1 MRAGMRV
8 CYFGTYDADYVRNR
22 VLIQGLRA
30 RGVEVVECHSRLWRG
45 TADKVREV
53 EKGLINPRL
62 WWRFLLAYMQ
72 LLRQYLKL
80 RDWDVMV
87 VGYAGHLDVLLAR
100 ILASIGRKP
109 LVFDA
114 FLSLH
119 ETLVDDRGLVDGRSV
134 MASLVFRL
142 EKAGCALSDVV
153 LVDTQA
159 HAQYF
164 SSKYGLPRSK
174 FRRIWVGAD
183 ETVYRPT
190 HTPPSEA
197 PFTVIYFGKYIPLHG
212 VKYIV
217 EAAAELAAHPDI
229 SFELVGRG
237 QTYGEMRRLA
247 QRLQVR
253 NIIWRPEWQ
262 EPAELAQRIAQA
274 DVCLGIFGTSAKAG
288 RVIPSKAYIALAMKK
303 PLITRESPAARE
315 VFVSGENSLLCLAGD
330 AQALAHRILALKD
343 DPSLRERIAVN
354 GHRLFQERFSSQAI
368 GAQMERILQE
378 SLALRSK
385 RGP

>member
-1 MRAGMRV
+1 V
-8 CYFGTYDADYVRNR
+8 
-22 VLIQGLRA
+22 
-30 RGVEVVECHSRLWRG
+30 
-45 TADKVREV
+45 
-53 EKGLINPRL
+53 
-62 WWRFLLAYMQ
+62 
-72 LLRQYLKL
+72 
-80 RDWDVMV
+80 
-87 VGYAGHLDVLLAR
+87 
-100 ILASIGRKP
+100 RKP

-119 ETLVDDRGLVDGRSV
+119 ETLVDDRGLVDERS
-134 MASLVFRL
+134 MIASLAFRL
-142 EKAGCALSDVV
+142 EKAACRLSDLV
-153 LVDTQA
+153 LLDTQA

-164 SSKYGLPRSK
+164 SSKYGLPRTK

-197 PFTVIYFGKYIPLHG
+197 PFTVIYFGTFIPLHG
-212 VKYIV
+212 VEYMV
-217 EAAAELAAHPDI
+217 GAANELAAYPDI
-229 SFELVGRG
+229 RFDLIGRG

-354 GHRLFQERFSSQAI
+354 GHELFKSAFTSRAI
-368 GAQMERILQE
+368 GLEMKTLLEKLVAPQR
-378 SLALRSK
+378 
-385 RGP
+385 